1 MKKIIATI
9 FLLMSIS
16 ALAGE
21 GWEAADL
28 GKYRINPIS
37 IERPFKNE
45 YIFEFDIK
53 YMEDSAPGMDH
64 DIMLTIGDKV
74 IDVQDLKVLTTTDCT
89 NQSAIVKLTVPKN
102 FAEIDFDGISFIN
115 KRSRKIDKTFN
126 MSGV

>member
-1 MKKIIATI
+1 MKKIIATV

>member
-1 MKKIIATI
+1 MKKIIATV

-21 GWEAADL
+21 RWEAADL
-28 GKYRINPIS
+28 GKYRVNPIS

-45 YIFEFDIK
+45 YVFEFDIK

-64 DIMLTIGDKV
+64 DIRLTIGDKI

-102 FAEIDFDGISFIN
+102 FSEIDFDGISFIN
-115 KRSRKIDKTFN
+115 KRSRKIDKTFE

>member
-89 NQSAIVKLTVPKN
+89 NQSAIVKLTVPRN

>member
-64 DIMLTIGDKV
+64 DIRLTIGDKV

-89 NQSAIVKLTVPKN
+89 NQSAIVKLTVPRN

-115 KRSRKIDKTFN
+115 KRSRKIDKTFH